1 MTPPGSPG
9 SPAYANVTP
18 PGVSANAEHSARF
31 EEARQKLL
39 GSEITKQNII
49 GGFGKPV
56 NPFGLR
62 ENEIKELQN
71 TKTPESP
78 KYVPLTPRK
87 QEGGTRKASK
97 PKARKTAKKQG
108 KTVYDVYHVVSS
120 FHKVWASHG
129 KN

>member
-1 MTPPGSPG
+1 VTPPG
-9 SPAYANVTP
+9 TP
-18 PGVSANAEHSARF
+18 PGVSANAEHSTRF

-97 PKARKTAKKQG
+97 AKAKSRKTAKNKADKG
-108 KTVYDVYHVVSS
+108 KTLYHVVSS